1 MPKKKKIPV
10 HTSKQEAHLKDFFDM
25 ISPSTMQFNT
35 DHFICGD
42 TYRCVWAVR
51 EYPPSTEEQAVLA
64 RIADRNGVTVRI
76 YHRLV
81 EVMEQ
86 KKIIQKL
93 KRAFCVMLL
102 LAMCYGK
109 WKTDLFKKLLSG

>member
-1 MPKKKKIPV
+1 MSKKQI
-10 HTSKQEAHLKDFFDM
+10 SLEKQELIRTKDYFDCIAPGVIRFFV
-25 ISPSTMQFNT
+25 
-35 DHFICGD
+35 DHYIVGD
-42 TYRCVWAVR
+42 SYRCAWAVR

-86 KKIIQKL
+86 KKIMYPK
-93 KRAFCVMLL
+93 
-102 LAMCYGK
+102 
-109 WKTDLFKKLLSG
+109 

>member
-51 EYPPSTEEQAVLA
+51 EYPPQTSDQAILA
-64 RIADRNGVTVRI
+64 KFGDRENVTLHIYSRFLGHRILQGLLGRLSVADIRAPPIRI
-76 YHRLV
+76 DKCHR
-81 EVMEQ
+81 
-86 KKIIQKL
+86 
-93 KRAFCVMLL
+93 R
-102 LAMCYGK
+102 
-109 WKTDLFKKLLSG
+109 